1 MTKQLLKHARLTI
14 SLGLQKYT
22 ILMALQCQIEA
33 RLLHLP
39 QTSTSVFQCLQIQ
52 PSSPLDDRILRSRW
66 LPFSLQWIWDM
77 SYQKKMV
84 DLQSLHPTPLQHSHR
99 GKGSFPLLR
108 VLGPQHQSQED
119 CSTLTSAHLLSDVLL
134 LAALLPLFRACWHAG
149 AKADYHQ

>member
-22 ILMALQCQIEA
+22 ISMALQCQIEA

-39 QTSTSVFQCLQIQ
+39 QTSTSVFQCLQVQ
-52 PSSPLDDRILRSRW
+52 PSSTLDDQIVRSRW
-66 LPFSLQWIWDM
+66 LPFSLQWIWGM

-149 AKADYHQ
+149 ARADYHQ